1 MRIGL
6 QINEFKWPG
15 GDAVIGQTFGD
26 VVRRAEDVGFYSIWV
41 MDHMYQIG
49 ILGPPE
55 DPMLEAYSALSYAA
69 GITSRVKLGA
79 MITGVTYRYPG
90 ILIKQVTTLDVLS
103 GGRAYFGIGA
113 AWAERE
119 HVDLGAPFPPTAE
132 RFELLEE
139 TVQLAHQMWSGEV
152 KPFHSKHFQL
162 PAPICEPLPLS
173 KPRPPIMIGG
183 GGERKTLRLVAKY
196 GDACNLFASP
206 ELPHKLAVLKEHCA
220 AEGRPYEE
228 IEKTVLMNL
237 NGNESS
243 NDGADVVARA
253 IDRIGE
259 FADLGIDQVMFA
271 LPNVND
277 PHSLDIFKERVLAEA
292 SGIAVAGR

>member
-1 MRIGL
+1 MRVGL
-6 QINEFKWPG
+6 QINVFKWPG
-15 GDAVIGQTFGD
+15 GDAAIGPTFGD
-26 VVRRAEDVGFYSIWV
+26 IVRRAEDAGFYSVWV

-49 ILGPPE
+49 SLGPPE

-69 GITSRVKLGA
+69 GITSQVKLGA

-139 TVQLAHQMWSGEV
+139 TLQLAHQMWSGEV
-152 KPFHSKHFQL
+152 KPFNSKHFQL
-162 PAPICEPLPLS
+162 PAPICEPMPLS
-173 KPRPPIMIGG
+173 KPHPPIMVGG
-183 GGERKTLRLVAKY
+183 GGETKTLRFVAKY
-196 GDACNLFASP
+196 ADACNLFPSP
-206 ELPHKLAVLKEHCA
+206 ELPHKLDVLKQHCA
-220 AEGRPYEE
+220 NEGRPYEE

-237 NGNESS
+237 NMEPSENG
-243 NDGADVVARA
+243 GKDVVEKTLLRLQ
-253 IDRIGE
+253 G
-259 FADLGIDQVMFA
+259 FADLGIDQVIIA
-271 LPNVND
+271 LPNAAD
-277 PHSLDIFKERVLAEA
+277 PHAFDLFKN
-292 SGIAVAGR
+292 GAVAAAAALTTAGR